1 MSVNTRQQAIAIGKV
16 AQADLVTASGAS
28 DLFRITKINRN
39 TSDLRLV
46 SESDAQD
53 VGKDDEFASQ
63 NFLTNWDT
71 QFQLET
77 YLCSELAGFAAAFGL
92 GNSVDSTPAV
102 GAYRHTAV
110 FQSSG
115 IDLHPFTYAEKMP
128 ADGSALDRAIVG
140 GVLGGATFQFNSGPG
155 RQNAKLVLDVVGTGN
170 FDSPSG
176 ITLPAPG
183 TLHSINAG
191 GLTITINGNNYI
203 TSKRIISLEFGFRN
217 NVRLD
222 SGFFPGSG
230 SVSGA
235 NIRGRMEHGDR
246 ECFLRATIRREAGAD
261 EFTKYINQTEGTAV
275 ITGQG
280 ALITGSTY
288 HDFSATFHRVVTG
301 SMQDV
306 DADGIAAIAIE
317 WVVMKHASN
326 GVLTLYATNEFPLMG
341 AET

>member
-92 GNSVDSTPAV
+92 GNSTDSAPAV

-115 IDLHPFTYAEKMP
+115 IDLVPFSYVEKMP
-128 ADGSALDRAIVG
+128 SDGSLIDR
-140 GVLGGATFQFNSGPG
+140 VLIGCVLNGATFQLNSGPG
-155 RQNAKLVLDVVGTGN
+155 RQQAKLLLDVVGTGK
-170 FDSPSG
+170 FTSPSS

-183 TLHSINAG
+183 TLHSIGTG
-191 GLTITINGNNYI
+191 GLTITINGNDYI
-203 TSKRIISLEFGFRN
+203 ASKRMISLEFGWRN

-230 SVSGA
+230 SQSGA
-235 NIRGRMEHGDR
+235 SIRGRMEHGDR
-246 ECFLRATIRREAGAD
+246 ECFLRATVRRESGAS
-261 EFTKYINQTEGTAV
+261 EFSDYLSQDEGTAV

-288 HDFSATFHRVVTG
+288 HNFSATFHRVAIG

-306 DADGIAAIAIE
+306 DADGIAAVQIE
-317 WVVMKHASN
+317 WVVMKHSTN
-326 GVLTLYATNEFPLMG
+326 GVLTLYATNEIALMG